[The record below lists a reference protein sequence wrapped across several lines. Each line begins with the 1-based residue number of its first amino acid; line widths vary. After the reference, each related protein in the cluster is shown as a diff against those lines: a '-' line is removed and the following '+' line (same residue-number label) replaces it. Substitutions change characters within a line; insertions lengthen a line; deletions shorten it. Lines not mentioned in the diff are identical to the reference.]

1 MAEERRAV
9 PAVMMAIKVL
19 CEASED
25 DVMNSLEE
33 FRVAHR
39 ARLSALMA
47 GVAEGLEAYKQ
58 HVTQASFDA
67 ELLVGAVFGNLPDV
81 SGPPSDAAGSAEHVP
96 VQAAHTWGE
105 PVDDGDQAPV
115 SNEEPAPAEAH
126 SGSQR
131 RSDPLEFV
139 DELPSELD
147 YAQFNPAAN
156 RDDGAACAADTGGI
170 FGGRPARPSDGPGAV
185 FGAKPSQLAAPGS
198 LVKSKGKGKGP
209 VQGPTPKQPPSPPS
223 TRTTDAPAAKGSSA
237 AKAKDPAGA
246 KASSQSSE
254 WRGWTGD
261 PRGSA
266 VPVRTEAVIPPWAP
280 LVAEDGLP
288 FSTTPPDY
296 WNLQSACRVR
306 CPRCFTRMCSRH
318 NLRGFRRAHS
328 RHRCPPCTDAEER
341 GTS

>member
-1 MAEERRAV
+1 MAEERRAI

-47 GVAEGLEAYKQ
+47 QSVAEGLEAYKQ
-58 HVTQASFDA
+58 HGTQASFDA
-67 ELLVGAVFGNLPDV
+67 ELLVGAL
-81 SGPPSDAAGSAEHVP
+81 
-96 VQAAHTWGE
+96 GE
-105 PVDDGDQAPV
+105 PV
-115 SNEEPAPAEAH
+115 
-126 SGSQR
+126 
-131 RSDPLEFV
+131 EFV

-147 YAQFNPAAN
+147 YAQFNPAEN
-156 RDDGAACAADTGGI
+156 LDDGAACAADTGGI
-170 FGGRPARPSDGPGAV
+170 FGGRPACPSDGPGAV

-209 VQGPTPKQPPSPPS
+209 VQSPTPQQVPTSPT
-223 TRTTDAPAAKGSSA
+223 TRTTDAPAAKGASA

-246 KASSQSSE
+246 KAASQSSE

-266 VPVRTEAVIPPWAP
+266 VPVRTEAVIPPW
-280 LVAEDGLP
+280 
-288 FSTTPPDY
+288 
-296 WNLQSACRVR
+296 
-306 CPRCFTRMCSRH
+306 
-318 NLRGFRRAHS
+318 
-328 RHRCPPCTDAEER
+328 
-341 GTS
+341 